1 MDTTR
6 DFTDDAYLK
15 AFLACRLPPSAF
27 NHRNHLRVAWIHLQ
41 RFPLAEAIER
51 TCDGIAR
58 YAAHLGVPDRH
69 HRTMT
74 EALIRLMA
82 QAGATD
88 AALSFEGFLAHAPAF
103 SGDCRTL
110 VAMHYSPELLARP
123 DARACFLSPD
133 RLPLPS

>member
-6 DFTDDAYLK
+6 DFTDDIFLE

-27 NHRNHLRVAWIHLQ
+27 DHRNHLRVAWIHLQ
-41 RFPLAEAIER
+41 RFPLDEAIER
-51 TCDGIAR
+51 TCAGIAR
-58 YAAHLGVPDRH
+58 YAAHLGVPDRY

-74 EALIRLMA
+74 EALIRLMER
-82 QAGATD
+82 AGASD
-88 AALSFEGFLAHAPAF
+88 QSRSFDDFLAYAPAF

-110 VAMHYSPELLARP
+110 IAAHYSPGLLDRA
-123 DARACFLSPD
+123 DARSRFLPPD